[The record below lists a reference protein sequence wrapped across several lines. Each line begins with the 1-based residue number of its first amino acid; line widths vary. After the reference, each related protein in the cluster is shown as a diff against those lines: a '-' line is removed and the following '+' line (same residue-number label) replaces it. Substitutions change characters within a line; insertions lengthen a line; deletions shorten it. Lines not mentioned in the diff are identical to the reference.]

1 MLVLKTKYFILFLL
15 LFTFVFNLESA
26 DYNMQVS
33 NNKPLKKDS
42 KTNNLSADANLV
54 LNEMYKFEKKY
65 SSKGDV
71 LIVFSEKMDTNSGD
85 SKKIALKASKE
96 IKKYLYYWFNYWKI
110 NLNFLDFNC
119 YETESDKEYVN
130 IVFTEIKGVYNKNF
144 TDRIDN
150 IISKLRNITEV
161 EISKSGRNIKVDLDS
176 FIDIN
181 TMEIK
186 SVGFLVLDSIVEIM
200 RYPSNNVGIKVD
212 VYKKVN
218 YNYLTTEKKF
228 FSKIT
233 SFLNKMKSFDLNYN
247 IYLLLLPKK
256 NLEKDEMSVIFFKE
270 DLGLKG
276 IASTLGILDE
286 NLIRKI
292 DIKQD
297 VKINNLPKKYIYL
310 NGYSDDYFF
319 YPTGWMGDSRDFKVD
334 FNFKEADKECIKIE
348 YIPNG
353 HRGWAGL
360 AWQYPPNNW
369 GNRKKGGIDLR
380 GYKKLVFYA
389 KGEKGNEKI
398 SEIKIGGI
406 EGQYA
411 DSDSA
416 WIGNLKL
423 TNIWTKY
430 EIDLKGKNLV
440 NIISGLN
447 IILNKYDNKYGCS
460 IYLSDIY
467 FE

>member
-1 MLVLKTKYFILFLL
+1 M
-15 LFTFVFNLESA
+15 
-26 DYNMQVS
+26 
-33 NNKPLKKDS
+33 
-42 KTNNLSADANLV
+42 
-54 LNEMYKFEKKY
+54 
-65 SSKGDV
+65 
-71 LIVFSEKMDTNSGD
+71 
-85 SKKIALKASKE
+85 
-96 IKKYLYYWFNYWKI
+96 
-110 NLNFLDFNC
+110 
-119 YETESDKEYVN
+119 
-130 IVFTEIKGVYNKNF
+130 
-144 TDRIDN
+144 
-150 IISKLRNITEV
+150 
-161 EISKSGRNIKVDLDS
+161 
-176 FIDIN
+176 
-181 TMEIK
+181 
-186 SVGFLVLDSIVEIM
+186 
-200 RYPSNNVGIKVD
+200 
-212 VYKKVN
+212 
-218 YNYLTTEKKF
+218 
-228 FSKIT
+228 
-233 SFLNKMKSFDLNYN
+233 
-247 IYLLLLPKK
+247 
-256 NLEKDEMSVIFFKE
+256 
-270 DLGLKG
+270 
-276 IASTLGILDE
+276 
-286 NLIRKI
+286 IRKI

-369 GNRKKGGIDLR
+369 GNRKEGGIDLR